1 MNNNMVV
8 IIPMNEFG
16 KENIE
21 LLNKAVESVPNELN
35 VLLSIPKEVNKKELK
50 GANDRLGVVSE
61 SEGSSF
67 AELVNAAV
75 STIEE
80 KWFSILEF
88 DDTYTPIWYD
98 NAKKYIEFMPNIS
111 VFMYL
116 EDITDFN
123 DGKYIGF
130 GNEAAWA
137 SAFSNE
143 IGFIDND
150 CLQNYFDFYLT
161 GSIFNTADWREIGGL
176 KPSIKITFWYEWLLR
191 ATNKNKTV
199 YVIPKVG
206 YNHKLGRKGSLIETY
221 KSTIGQEETQWWFDL
236 AKRESLFHPSIER
249 DPNKFIF
256 NDKSEDTEE

>member
-1 MNNNMVV
+1 MSNIVV

-16 KENIE
+16 KGNIE
-21 LLNKAVESVPNELN
+21 LLNKAVESVPSELN
-35 VLLSIPKEVNKKELK
+35 VLLSVPSGTDGKKLK
-50 GANDRLGVVSE
+50 GISDRLGVVSE

-75 STIEE
+75 NAIEE

-98 NAKKYIEFMPNIS
+98 NAKKYIEFMPSTS

-150 CLQNYFDFYLT
+150 CLQNYFDFYMT
-161 GSIFNTADWREIGGL
+161 GSIFNTADWKEVGGL

-206 YNHKLGRKGSLIETY
+206 YNHKLGRKGSLIEIY
-221 KSTIGQEETQWWFDL
+221 KSTIDQEETQWWFDL

-256 NDKSEDTEE
+256 NEKNEEAEE